1 MLTEADITRIAG
13 RVAAAFRPLVVG
25 TFGSYAIGSASARS
39 DLDLFVIRKP
49 GMAFPADTNAVRR
62 LLFDVMYRLD
72 VQVFDPAVFEES
84 AYYYQS
90 FTWVIARQA
99 RLYHWD
105 GEAERAVPSLAT
117 RATASQLD

>member
-49 GMAFPADTNAVRR
+49 GTAFPADGNAVRR

-72 VQVFDPAVFEES
+72 VQVFDAAVFEES
-84 AYYYQS
+84 AYCYQS

-99 RLYHWD
+99 HLYHWD
-105 GEAERAVPSLAT
+105 GEAEQAVPSLAA
-117 RATASQLD
+117 RAASQLD